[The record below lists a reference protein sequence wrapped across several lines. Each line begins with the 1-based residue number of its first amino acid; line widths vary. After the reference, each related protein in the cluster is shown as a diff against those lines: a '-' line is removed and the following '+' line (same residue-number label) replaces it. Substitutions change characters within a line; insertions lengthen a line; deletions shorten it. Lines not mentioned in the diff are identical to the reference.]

1 MAIHVALGSWADPEY
16 AGLTYPRGF
25 AAEMRLSAYAMWF
38 DLAEV
43 NATYY
48 ALPKSTAVAK
58 WLASTPDTFKFNI
71 RLHRVISQSPEK
83 SAKEGR
89 LLKLMLKNLAPLLQA
104 RRLGAFLLVLPPIFA
119 PKRHRLEELDGVVQA
134 LGLHRLAI
142 ELRHSDW
149 VAGETRATTLEYFR
163 SRRVS
168 WVAVDMPRIAGSEL
182 MPPIDEVTDSR
193 LAYLRLHGRN
203 PKWAPGLSAAEKHS
217 YAYTDQDLDEIVKR
231 VRSLADRAEEVHVL
245 ANNHAR
251 DFAPRTA
258 LALKEKLGLCW

>member
-1 MAIHVALGSWADPEY
+1 MSIHVALGSWADPEY

-25 AAEMRLSAYAMWF
+25 AADMRLSAYAMWF

-48 ALPKSTAVAK
+48 ALPKAAAVAK
-58 WLASTPDTFKFNI
+58 WLAATPATFKFNI

-89 LLKLMLKNLAPLLQA
+89 LLKIMLENLAPLLQA
-104 RRLGAFLLVLPPIFA
+104 RRLGTFLLVLPPIFA
-119 PKRHRLEELDGVVQA
+119 PARHRLEELDGVVQG

-149 VAGETRATTLEYFR
+149 VAGKAREATLDYFR
-163 SRRVS
+163 SRRVT
-168 WVAVDMPRIAGSEL
+168 WVAVDMPRIKASEL

-203 PKWAPGLSAAEKHS
+203 SKWAAGLSAAEKHA
-217 YAYTDQDLDEIVKR
+217 YAYTEKELEEIVKR
-231 VRSLADRAEEVHVL
+231 VRVLADKAEEVHVL
-245 ANNHAR
+245 ANNHAG
-251 DFAPRTA
+251 DFAPKTA
-258 LALKEKLGLCW
+258 MALKEMMGLF